1 MILYP
6 IVEQMEAA
14 AELKVNGWTI
24 KHDTKP
30 IPDRSFDWD
39 FWHDNH
45 DGDNGLCGNASS
57 ITDALEQIADIEAD
71 QCEAH

>member
-6 IVEQMEAA
+6 IVQEMEAA

-24 KHDTKP
+24 KHDAKP

-39 FWHDNH
+39 FWHENH
-45 DGDNGLCGNASS
+45 DGDNGLQGHEYTLQEA
-57 ITDALEQIADIEAD
+57 IAEIKAIEA
-71 QCEAH
+71 ERTV